1 MAAKEFPLEP
11 REVPFI
17 ETPYRKIIT
26 KIPAPGSISI
36 LNKLRTNE
44 SRSMRGQAPVVW
56 QKAKGV
62 NIEDGYGN
70 KWLDWSSGVLVTS
83 VGHGHPKIKKAL
95 TDYLKT
101 EAPLHSY
108 CFPNEARADL
118 AEKLIEISPSELN
131 KVFLLTTGSEAA
143 EVSIKLARTHG
154 IRINSKKRYIV
165 SFQGGFHGRTY
176 GAQLAGGVLG
186 GSEWIDENPYFLQV
200 PFPGSIE
207 VKNKSFD
214 VFTGI
219 LQKLNIASCDI
230 AGVIVETFQGREA
243 KLMPVEYARS
253 LRKWCDENNAAL
265 IFDEVQ
271 AGFGRTGKL
280 FAFEHYGVV
289 PDMVCCG
296 KGITSSLPLSA
307 VIGRAE
313 YMDQYGPGEMTS
325 THTGSP
331 LPAVASIASIDVML
345 EEGLI
350 ENAANMGSYLKGELI
365 EITEPYKR
373 RINIGGVGL
382 VVGMLFF
389 NNREDLMPDA
399 DTAFKF
405 CEQCFLSGN
414 LFFAP
419 VGKGYGAIKF
429 CPPLCITKEA
439 IDDGLY
445 GKAGIKETLDKVMR

>member
-11 REVPFI
+11 RKVSFI

-26 KIPAPGSISI
+26 KIPAPESIPI

-56 QKAKGV
+56 HKVEGV

-95 TDYLKT
+95 ADYLQTKG
-101 EAPLHSY
+101 PLHTY
-108 CFPNEARADL
+108 CFPNEVRADL
-118 AEKLIEISPSELN
+118 AGKLIEISPSELN
-131 KVFLLTTGSEAA
+131 KVFLLTTGSEAT
-143 EVSIKLARTHG
+143 EVSMKLARTHG
-154 IRINSKKRYIV
+154 IRINSKKRYII
-165 SFQGGFHGRTY
+165 SFQGAFHGRTY

-186 GSEWIDENPYFLQV
+186 GAEWVDENPYFLQL
-200 PFPGSIE
+200 PFPGSVE
-207 VKNKSFD
+207 VKDKSFN
-214 VFTGI
+214 VFTRR
-219 LQKLNIASCDI
+219 LQKLNIDSCDI

-243 KLMPVEYARS
+243 KLMPVEYVRS
-253 LRKWCDENNAAL
+253 LREWCDKNNAAL

-271 AGFGRTGKL
+271 AAFGRTGKL

-296 KGITSSLPLSA
+296 KGITSSLPLSV
-307 VIGRAE
+307 VIGTSE

-331 LPAVASIASIDVML
+331 LPAVASLASINILFD
-345 EEGLI
+345 EGLI
-350 ENAANMGSYLKGELI
+350 ENAAKMGNYLKEELTK
-365 EITEPYKR
+365 ITEAYR
-373 RINIGGVGL
+373 GRIDVGGVGL
-382 VVGMLFF
+382 VIGMLFF
-389 NNREDLMPDA
+389 NNREDLVPDA
-399 DTAFKF
+399 DTAFRF
-405 CEQCFLSGN
+405 CEQCFFSGN